1 MELLGILAMCDQL
14 LGRKGVQNSSRIRL
28 FRAENLY
35 VIILSDELLL
45 GLCEVLRRGGRH
57 HRREVVSPL
66 GSAAR
71 LATPSP

>member
-1 MELLGILAMCDQL
+1 MCDQL
-14 LGRKGVQNSSRIRL
+14 LGRKGVQIL
-28 FRAENLY
+28 HVFGMFRAENLY

-45 GLCEVLRRGGRH
+45 RLCEVLRRGGRH